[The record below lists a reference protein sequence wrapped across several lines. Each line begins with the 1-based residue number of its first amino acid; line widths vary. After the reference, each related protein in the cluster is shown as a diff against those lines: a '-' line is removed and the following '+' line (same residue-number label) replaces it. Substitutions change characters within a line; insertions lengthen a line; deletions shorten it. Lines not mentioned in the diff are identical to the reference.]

1 MLFCCVILYALIL
14 YTYCPAGSVIL
25 ESPVL
30 PVKEGDHVSLHCK
43 KKKSSADLI
52 ADFYKDGLRIR
63 TGYRGNMTIYNV
75 SKSDEGLYKC
85 NISGAGQ
92 SPESLLAVRGETLL
106 FFKTKNRLHEMF
118 CCMVDNSLHLVCKIM
133 WH

>member
-30 PVKEGDHVSLHCK
+30 PVEEGDHVSLYCK

-118 CCMVDNSLHLVCKIM
+118 CCMVDNSLHLGCKIM